1 LIDANVLITLVVVEH
16 EHHELAEAWFESQPE
31 VLLCP
36 TVEGAMMRYLVRLG
50 GVGDDGR

>member
-36 TVEGAMMRYLVRLG
+36 TVEGALPRPPG